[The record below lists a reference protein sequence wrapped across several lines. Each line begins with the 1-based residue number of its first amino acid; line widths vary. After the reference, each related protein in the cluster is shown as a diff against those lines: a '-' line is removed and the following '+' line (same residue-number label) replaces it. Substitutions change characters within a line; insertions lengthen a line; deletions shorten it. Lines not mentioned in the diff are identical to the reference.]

1 MIDTKGMITVAEAA
15 KRMNRS
21 IEQVRR
27 KLREGKLKGQ
37 RIGNQWFVDE
47 ESLRKLRAKEPLIP
61 REVMERVRQMNEEA
75 LRDNPGYVWDAVEM
89 VRRTREEDLP

>member
-15 KRMNRS
+15 KRINRS

-47 ESLRKLRAKEPLIP
+47 ESLRALRADEPLLP
-61 REVMERVRQMNEEA
+61 PGFFDRVDRIQQ
-75 LRDNPGYVWDAVEM
+75 RISDRNPDYVFDAVEM
-89 VRRTREEDLP
+89 VRQVREEA